1 MFASMLMAVLATSAA
16 PVPKPVK
23 PIGAAPKIVV
33 VAVVPGTG
41 PVVLVTVPRTVSQTF
56 ETTVVENGAQI
67 LKKQTRDVTVTES
80 KTVTL
85 TDAGATFTT
94 ADGMPLTADE
104 TTTRLKDGGFLIVPA
119 DREPIDPAFRKA
131 LAADAILVHYKKD
144 SKASIVSAAGS
155 PIPTL
160 VAVKADDKGMLR
172 IPAQGTR
179 EVVVKVPVSK
189 EVDGVVKVEY
199 IETKQTVSDLVPT
212 PYDDVKPTVTTAAGM
227 AVAAEDAKSRMAAGE
242 IVLVS
247 TNGKSVEGAYLK
259 LVKPETLVLVSEK
272 MVHPASKLAPA
283 ALGALDVP

>member
-1 MFASMLMAVLATSAA
+1 MFVSMLMAVLATSTA

-104 TTTRLKDGGFLIVPA
+104 TTTRLKEGGFLIVPA

-131 LAADAILVHYKKD
+131 LAAEAILVEYKKD
-144 SKASIVSAAGS
+144 SKASIVGAGS
-155 PIPTL
+155 PMPAL
-160 VAVKADDKGMLR
+160 AAVKADDKGMLR

-199 IETKQTVSDLVPT
+199 VETKQTVRDLVPT
-212 PYDDVKPTVTTAAGM
+212 PFDDVKPTVTTAVGKT
-227 AVAAEDAKSRMAAGE
+227 VAAEDAKSRLAAGE
-242 IVLVS
+242 VVLMS
-247 TNGKSVEGAYLK
+247 TNGKPVEGAYLK

-283 ALGALDVP
+283 ARGAVDVP